1 MRLVVIIAWIIFGF
15 LASKELPPFVATAR
29 GQGEDYATIS
39 QASKWR
45 LRGVKCKDTIT
56 PTPPPAPGLAGTLEP
71 PLGEVG
77 AKQERSVGVQLSN
90 PQVKGCLCLGF
101 CLKTHYGEMVGV
113 GETL

>member
-1 MRLVVIIAWIIFGF
+1 M
-15 LASKELPPFVATAR
+15 PPSHRPVNGGSEGLSAKT
-29 GQGEDYATIS
+29 QS
-39 QASKWR
+39 PS
-45 LRGVKCKDTIT
+45 
-56 PTPPPAPGLAGTLEP
+56 PAPGLAGTLEP